1 MIKIT
6 PFRLRRLAR
15 TRAAQ
20 ARYRVPASR
29 ACAIEQFVA
38 DLGDLHDAISSTSL
52 HGHYWLC
59 GGLLA
64 GWARERR
71 VLPRGH
77 LDADFCLIDADFDR
91 LVRATPAIL
100 AAGFRRDRR
109 FINNSGTVTELTFA
123 RHGARFDFF
132 RGFPEADGMRYF
144 LYKITLTRVT
154 ELEAVIPDQPT
165 EPFTFLGRTW
175 LKPADHELALRA
187 VYGNWAVPDPS
198 WSYLDSLS
206 IVARH
211 PSRHAPSDFDWRGP
225 RHELATAAAR
235 GPTSA
240 RGGRADACRA
250 SADDDEPWPRT

>member
-1 MIKIT
+1 
-6 PFRLRRLAR
+6 
-15 TRAAQ
+15 
-20 ARYRVPASR
+20 
-29 ACAIEQFVA
+29 
-38 DLGDLHDAISSTSL
+38 
-52 HGHYWLC
+52 
-59 GGLLA
+59 
-64 GWARERR
+64 
-71 VLPRGH
+71 
-77 LDADFCLIDADFDR
+77 
-91 LVRATPAIL
+91 
-100 AAGFRRDRR
+100 
-109 FINNSGTVTELTFA
+109 VTELTFA

-240 RGGRADACRA
+240 RGSRADTCRA
-250 SADDDEPWPRT
+250 SADDDEPWPHT